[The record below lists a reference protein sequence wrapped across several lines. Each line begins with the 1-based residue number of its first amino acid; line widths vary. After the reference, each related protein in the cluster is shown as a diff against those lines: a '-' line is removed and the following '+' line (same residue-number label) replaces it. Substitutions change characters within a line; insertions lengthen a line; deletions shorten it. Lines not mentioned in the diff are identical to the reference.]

1 MSLFRGLTVCFQLVF
16 DMLVLQKHNTEMTTA
31 AGEAFYTL
39 VCLHQV
45 LDLPPAARG
54 ASHGD
59 QRRPRT
65 DGGRSVLGAS
75 AWRFGSFQRGRV
87 FPRSEPAW
95 RCVFCVGVSLTS
107 CSAAVVSLFT
117 AVNQYVD
124 RCPEKLVLKQLC
136 CPRRQRRPDDGD
148 RASGPEELTVLLGT
162 PGESSCQTEGAAVR
176 CGQHRVEGRPAGGP
190 EPLHTRR
197 HALAALLLVLCPSPL
212 WRHLRPPASQ
222 VGASLR
228 AQGVGWG
235 GLLFG

>member
-45 LDLPPAARG
+45 LDLPPAAPSG
-54 ASHGD
+54 SGAASHGRGPASP
-59 QRRPRT
+59 RR
-65 DGGRSVLGAS
+65 VCLALWLLS
-75 AWRFGSFQRGRV
+75 ARPCLPSLRARLAL
-87 FPRSEPAW
+87 S
-95 RCVFCVGVSLTS
+95 VFCVGVSLTS

-148 RASGPEELTVLLGT
+148 RASGLEELTVLLGT

-176 CGQHRVEGRPAGGP
+176 CGQHWVEGRPAGGP
-190 EPLHTRR
+190 EPLHTKR
-197 HALAALLLVLCPSPL
+197 HSLAALLLVLCPSPL